1 MKKIMVAESKPDLRE
16 MLNLILIK
24 QGFKTET
31 VGNGIELFEKIEN
44 FNPDL
49 IALDEAM
56 PGMTTREILKRLK
69 EKKSNAKIILLSQE
83 RLTTEEKNQISKMG
97 NVIEYIKKPYEYDE
111 IINVFK
117 KQDWGIIE

>member
-69 EKKSNAKIILLSQE
+69 EKKK
-83 RLTTEEKNQISKMG
+83 
-97 NVIEYIKKPYEYDE
+97 
-111 IINVFK
+111 
-117 KQDWGIIE
+117 

>member
-44 FNPDL
+44 FNPQTLSELKDIVKFGIENFNPDL

-69 EKKSNAKIILLSQE
+69 EKKK
-83 RLTTEEKNQISKMG
+83 
-97 NVIEYIKKPYEYDE
+97 
-111 IINVFK
+111 
-117 KQDWGIIE
+117 